1 MHTRQWTARWITPD
15 GIEQEYHF
23 TTDDNRVL
31 AGIDFRM
38 KLIEQEKPVPQYFT
52 LEEGR
57 KVIQV
62 VPSLRELEGRR

>member
-1 MHTRQWTARWITPD
+1 MHTRQWTARWTDPD
-15 GIEQEYHF
+15 GTEQEYRF

-38 KLIEQEKPVPQYFT
+38 RLIEQGQPVPQYFM

-62 VPSLRELEGRR
+62 VPSLREVEGRA